1 MKQPHSNTNNSL
13 TKLQRTMQLGLSVVV
28 AMVIALYMPLAALA
42 AEETTAAT
50 STPSTQ
56 AEITT
61 TPSEPQPS
69 TGPTNPTGP
78 TKDPGPQKP
87 TGATAS
93 TFSLNKDT
101 GMWENDYYIWDPA
114 TGQSRPKSVPDYF
127 FDPATGTW
135 SSQQWTYD
143 PTTGKYEATPVVLS
157 KQAADSLGLSQ
168 PSNNAS
174 INTTG
179 PSSNNQINA
188 TNNTNGFFNLFSRAE
203 VANYFN
209 MNALS
214 GDSAVDSNTIA
225 GDAESG
231 DASSIAN
238 ILNLLRSAWN
248 VSGGQLM
255 SFVKDIY
262 GDLNGDIL
270 LNLPAPDT
278 SSEVDTSSHSNSI
291 GNTGSDSN
299 NTINAANNGDL
310 TVNATNLNTIT
321 NNLDLSARS
330 GDANVTGNTQ
340 AGSAR
345 TGNAKVLLN
354 LLNLIG
360 SAIAARQSFFGVL
373 NVHGNFTGDVLLP
386 TGFLDSLIASNA
398 GTSAGVSNSIN
409 NTGSNSNNQI
419 TEDHDKYLTSNT
431 QNIDTIANN
440 ITTNA
445 QSGDAEVSR
454 NTKAGSA
461 KTGDATSNLTLLNL
475 TGHNVVAENAVLVF
489 VNVFGKWVGLIM
501 DAPQGATS
509 AVLGGNVSSNTLN
522 PSLPEGSTTLNNTNQ
537 NTITNNLNLSA
548 RSGDASV
555 TDNTTAGDAKS
566 GDAKIAANVG
576 NIIDSTFGLSKFF
589 GVFIIN
595 VFGDW
600 FGSFGVDTPY
610 GNQPIT
616 TQQETNTSSSNSV
629 TNTYSST
636 GAIGGQLTS
645 IAESIN
651 QSGQQTTIAAGSTS
665 HDEPTQSSKTT
676 TATNNPYLIPFISVV
691 ALLIAAM
698 LYRVSR
704 KQN

>member
-1 MKQPHSNTNNSL
+1 MKHLHLTVQNSFS
-13 TKLQRTMQLGLSVVV
+13 KLQRVLQLGLSVVV
-28 AMVIALYMPLAALA
+28 AMTLTLYMPLAALA
-42 AEETTAAT
+42 ADDAVVTNEPAAQT
-50 STPSTQ
+50 ESATPP
-56 AEITT
+56 AD
-61 TPSEPQPS
+61 PQPS

-78 TKDPGPQKP
+78 TTDPGPQKP

-214 GDSAVDSNTIA
+214 GDATVDSNTVA
-225 GDAESG
+225 GDAETG
-231 DASSIAN
+231 DVSSIAN

-270 LNLPAPDT
+270 LNLPSADT
-278 SSEVDTSSHSNSI
+278 NSEVDTDSHSNSI
-291 GNTGSDSN
+291 GNTGGNSN
-299 NTINAANNGDL
+299 NTISATNNGDL

-386 TGFLDSLIASNA
+386 NNFLNSLIASNA
-398 GTSAGVSNSIN
+398 GSSGGVANSIS
-409 NTGSNSNNQI
+409 NTGSSSNNQI
-419 TEDHDKYLTSNT
+419 TESHNRDLLNNT
-431 QNIDTIANN
+431 QNVDTIANN

-445 QSGDAEVSR
+445 QSGEADVSR

-461 KTGDATSNLTLLNL
+461 NTGDATSNLTLLNL

-509 AVLGGNVSSNTLN
+509 AVLGGNVSSDVVN
-522 PSLPEGSTTLNNTNQ
+522 PSLPEGTTTINNTNQ
-537 NTITNNLNLSA
+537 NSITNNLNLSA
-548 RSGDASV
+548 RSGDATV
-555 TDNTTAGDAKS
+555 EGNTEAGDAKS
-566 GDAKIAANVG
+566 GDAKVAANVG
-576 NIIDSTFGLSKFF
+576 NIINSTFGLSKFF

-610 GNQPIT
+610 GNQPIVSQT
-616 TQQETNTSSSNSV
+616 NDSISGSSIANTSSF
-629 TNTYSST
+629 TNTINNQLSNVAD
-636 GAIGGQLTS
+636 AIGQSNQQS
-645 IAESIN
+645 IVAGANS
-651 QSGQQTTIAAGSTS
+651 QSQT
-665 HDEPTQSSKTT
+665 EPTQLNKS
-676 TATNNPYLIPFISVV
+676 ATSAANPYLIPFLSLLALIV
-691 ALLIAAM
+691 AGM

-704 KQN
+704 KQG